1 MVITIPELH
10 FMVTLLFGFL
20 FAWWWECGFETLY
33 ALRKTQDSAIER
45 WSSDTS
51 QPFPYLA
58 YLIIFALGLAYGAVL
73 FLSVSGVFVL
83 LAVGV
88 FKGFIA
94 SPFTT
99 AVMLLLMGV
108 VFLILGAPEQ
118 IKKQAEPT
126 KSKPWQCSIWVLFR
140 NVCFGLAI
148 ALAMVTL
155 LV

>member
-20 FAWWWECGFETLY
+20 YAWWWECGFETFY
-33 ALRKTQDSAIER
+33 ALRKTQHSAIER

-58 YLIIFALGLAYGAVL
+58 YLNIFALGLAYGAVL
-73 FLSVSGVFVL
+73 LLSVSGVFVL

-88 FKGFIA
+88 IKGFIA
-94 SPFTT
+94 SPLTT
-99 AVMLLLMGV
+99 AVVLAFMGF
-108 VFLILGAPEQ
+108 VFLILSAPEQ
-118 IKKQAEPT
+118 IKKQAEPQ

-148 ALAMVTL
+148 ALAMVSL